1 MAGFNLFDF
10 SAPIVPQTASVP
22 TSPKPS
28 EDKDL
33 KFLKELKNRGYT
45 AEQAYQ
51 ALQSVKQGKEPDFAV
66 AEPKEDGG
74 FFSSIESGVNYL

>member
-10 SAPIVPQTASVP
+10 SAPPASQNTSVP

-28 EDKDL
+28 EDKDM
-33 KFLKELKNRGYT
+33 KFLKELKNRGYS

-51 ALQSVKQGKEPDFAV
+51 ALQSVKQGKEPNFAV
-66 AEPKEDGG
+66 AEPKE
-74 FFSSIESGVNYL
+74 E